1 MYSISFTKEEIEY
14 LQTIITNKLNTYS
27 GHESKVLE
35 SIKSK
40 LDDPENNNNYYDG
53 PEY

>member
-1 MYSISFTKEEIEY
+1 MHSISFTKEEIEY
-14 LQTIITNKLNTYS
+14 LQTIITKRLDTYS

-35 SIKSK
+35 SIKRK
-40 LDDPENNNNYYDG
+40 LDDPEITDLYYDG